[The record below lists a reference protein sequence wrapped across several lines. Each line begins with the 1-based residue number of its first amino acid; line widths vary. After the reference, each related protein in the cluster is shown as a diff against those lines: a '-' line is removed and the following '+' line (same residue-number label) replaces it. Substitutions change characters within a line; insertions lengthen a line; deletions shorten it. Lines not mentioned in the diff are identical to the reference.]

1 MNAIAASCAAALGT
15 GAMLILSE
23 VRWFRRVPLARRLE
37 PPLRPH
43 RRPLRSRLTS
53 ATMAA
58 EIGGRLATAFG
69 LDQELGTRLERLGR
83 RQSEAQFRTR
93 QFTMSTAA
101 LLVSFAVSMWIGAAL
116 IAAVLIGV
124 TIAVAMF
131 LLPEHLLSQAV
142 ALRGAE
148 LTEELPTVTE
158 QIAMLLASGMS
169 LTNALQTTG
178 QRGRGVCPSDLRRV
192 SARVDHGA
200 TVETALEEWAEAAGS
215 ADVRRLVGV
224 LTLHEDAADIA
235 ALVSDEAR
243 SARSAAHRRLIERIE
258 RRNEQVWIP
267 VTVAALVPGA
277 ILLSIPFSDTLQSYT
292 GP

>member
-1 MNAIAASCAAALGT
+1 MSAA
-15 GAMLILSE
+15 
-23 VRWFRRVPLARRLE
+23 V
-37 PPLRPH
+37 
-43 RRPLRSRLTS
+43 
-53 ATMAA
+53 
-58 EIGGRLATAFG
+58 
-69 LDQELGTRLERLGR
+69 
-83 RQSEAQFRTR
+83 
-93 QFTMSTAA
+93 

-116 IAAVLIGV
+116 IAAVLIGAA
-124 TIAVAMF
+124 IAVATF

-142 ALRGAE
+142 TLRGTE

-178 QRGRGVCPSDLRRV
+178 QRGRGVCPADLRRV
-192 SARVDHGA
+192 SARVAHGA
-200 TVETALEEWAEAAGS
+200 TVETAFGEWAEAAGS

-243 SARSAAHRRLIERIE
+243 SARSAAHRRLIERIG

-267 VTVAALVPGA
+267 VAVAALVPGA
-277 ILLSIPFSDTLQSYT
+277 ILLSIPFSDALRSYT

>member
-1 MNAIAASCAAALGT
+1 MIAASCSATLGV

-37 PPLRPH
+37 PPRQSHPVPF
-43 RRPLRSRLTS
+43 RARVSS

-58 EIGGRLATAFG
+58 EIGDRVASLFG
-69 LDQELGTRLERLGR
+69 LDQDLGTRLDRLGR

-93 QFTMSTAA
+93 QTTASAAA
-101 LLVSFAVSMWIGAAL
+101 LLSSIAVVLWIGAAPIPAL
-116 IAAVLIGV
+116 LIGV
-124 TIAVAMF
+124 AVAAATF
-131 LLPEHLLSQAV
+131 LLPERLLSQAIT
-142 ALRGAE
+142 ARGVE

-178 QRGRGVCPSDLRRV
+178 QRGRGVCPADLRRV
-192 SARVDHGA
+192 SARVAHGA

-243 SARSAAHRRLIERIE
+243 SARSATHRRLIERIE

-267 VTVAALVPGA
+267 VTVAALVPGVV
-277 ILLSIPFSDTLQSYT
+277 LLSIPFSDALRSYT
-292 GP
+292 VA